1 MHSGK
6 VAEVERTASVDQT
19 MSSSGSSTMATQAR
33 SSADIVTVNFNDGEQ
48 KRYLITEQARP
59 LAVGQPVSVRPY
71 GDGFL
76 IMSP

>member
-6 VAEVERTASVDQT
+6 VAEVERTAAVDQT

-33 SSADIVTVNFNDGEQ
+33 SSSDIVTVNFNDGEQ